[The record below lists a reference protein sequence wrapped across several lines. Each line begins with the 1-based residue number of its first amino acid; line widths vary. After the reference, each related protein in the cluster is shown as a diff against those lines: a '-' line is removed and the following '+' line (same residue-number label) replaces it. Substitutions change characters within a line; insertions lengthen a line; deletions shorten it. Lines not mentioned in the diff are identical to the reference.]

1 MKKQIYLIGYMGCGK
16 STLGVAL
23 AKSLGWSFE
32 DLDKTFETKHH
43 CLIADY
49 FKEFGEDGFRVAE
62 REVLK
67 ESMQR
72 ESVVYATGGGMPC
85 FFDNMELINQSG
97 LSIYL
102 KLPAEALVKRLTG
115 GKQHRPLIADKSD
128 SEMLEFISQKLKERE
143 PFYSQAQLIVEDSGL
158 LTVSGYVNLIKSSDE
173 MKAF

>member
-1 MKKQIYLIGYMGCGK
+1 
-16 STLGVAL
+16 
-23 AKSLGWSFE
+23 
-32 DLDKTFETKHH
+32 
-43 CLIADY
+43 
-49 FKEFGEDGFRVAE
+49 
-62 REVLK
+62 
-67 ESMQR
+67 
-72 ESVVYATGGGMPC
+72 MPC
-85 FFDNMELINQSG
+85 FFDNMEMINQSG

-158 LTVSGYVNLIKSSDE
+158 LTVSGYVNLIRSSDE